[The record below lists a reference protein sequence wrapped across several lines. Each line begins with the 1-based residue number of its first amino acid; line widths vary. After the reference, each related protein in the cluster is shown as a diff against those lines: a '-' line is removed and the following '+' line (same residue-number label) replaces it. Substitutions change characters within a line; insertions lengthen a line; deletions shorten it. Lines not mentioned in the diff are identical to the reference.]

1 MVLPPFVLEK
11 YVNRK
16 NHGLLFVLPAITL
29 LVLLMVYPLIQTIM
43 YSFTD
48 FSLTGKTM
56 RFVGLRNVKNVVAR
70 YEFRRVLWNTLL
82 WVVITV
88 SFQFALAM
96 MVALFLNMPFKGRGI
111 VQIIALL
118 PWTIPS
124 VVSANTWKWIFQTD
138 FGLINSL
145 LRQFGFAHLA
155 QPWLSDPNL
164 AFFSVL
170 FATIWQGYPFLMIML
185 LSGLKAIPSDQHEAA
200 MIDGASSFQRFRY
213 ITLPNLQKIIT
224 IVITLQIIYAWNTFD
239 IIFVMT
245 GGGPGGSTE
254 ILGLFIYKLGFA
266 AFKFS
271 EAATVSVM
279 LLLFIGIV
287 LVVRHLL
294 LRRIG
299 GSIREQKSH
308 KK

>member
-1 MVLPPFVLEK
+1 M
-11 YVNRK
+11 NR
-16 NHGLLFVLPAITL
+16 NNQGLLFVLPAIVL
-29 LVLLMVYPLIQTIM
+29 LLLLMVYPLIQTIV
-43 YSFTD
+43 YAVTD
-48 FSLTGKTM
+48 FKLTSKSLQ
-56 RFVGLRNVKNVVAR
+56 FVGLKNIKDVVAR
-70 YEFRRVLWNTLL
+70 YEFSKVLWNTLL
-82 WVVITV
+82 WVIITV
-88 SFQFALAM
+88 SFQFILAM
-96 MVALFLNMPFKGRGI
+96 IVALFLNIPFKGRGI

-145 LRQFGFAHLA
+145 LRQYGLGHLA
-155 QPWLSDPNL
+155 QPWLSDPKL

-185 LSGLKAIPSDQHEAA
+185 LSGLKAIPYDQHEAA
-200 MIDGASSFQRFRY
+200 MIDGASSFQRFQY
-213 ITLPNLQKIIT
+213 VTLPNLQKIIT

-239 IIFVMT
+239 IIFIMT

-254 ILGLFIYKLGFA
+254 ILGLFIYKLGFS

-271 EAATVSVM
+271 EAASVSVM

-287 LVVRHLL
+287 LVVRQLVL
-294 LRRIG
+294 KRIG
-299 GSIREQKSH
+299 GSTRE
-308 KK
+308 